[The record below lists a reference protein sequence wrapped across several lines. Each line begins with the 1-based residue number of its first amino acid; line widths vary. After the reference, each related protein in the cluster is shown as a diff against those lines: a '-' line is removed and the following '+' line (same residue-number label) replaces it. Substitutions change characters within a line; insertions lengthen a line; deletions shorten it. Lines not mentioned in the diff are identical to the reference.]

1 MGAIGFFTWYPCH
14 HSAGPPGKIQISLQ
28 PKTSRLDY
36 VDTQVKRWIFVIS
49 SHLTTLQICLCAGI
63 CLSHLNSYYAS
74 IAIAPNG
81 FHCSVIAEHTHSYGV
96 KDSLFLLC
104 AAESLSSVLQF
115 LAASFDFIFLQ
126 YCKRFFLEAYSF
138 IVWLEVRR
146 DVSKANGGLS
156 RRRPQTPVL
165 HLLEE
170 KILWSYTYRS
180 DEGSTVERWLAP

>member
-1 MGAIGFFTWYPCH
+1 MLTFKWRDEYLSSLHIWQPCKF
-14 HSAGPPGKIQISLQ
+14 A
-28 PKTSRLDY
+28 
-36 VDTQVKRWIFVIS
+36 W
-49 SHLTTLQICLCAGI
+49 I

-104 AAESLSSVLQF
+104 SAESLSSVLQF

-156 RRRPQTPVL
+156 RRRSQTPVL